1 MNTNNK
7 LGTIPELE
15 EMTQFKK
22 VDNKSLITIQAK
34 LEVLEML
41 GGIVDSLREGLTRQL
56 VINNI
61 KNDSVLNKK
70 LEGLNVVEKSLDVPF
85 LRQVN
90 EYIDKTI

>member
-7 LGTIPELE
+7 LGTIPELK
-15 EMTQFKK
+15 EMTQFEK

-61 KNDSVLNKK
+61 KNDDVLNKK
-70 LEGLNVVEKSLDVPF
+70 LEGLSVVEKSLDIPF